1 MQPTTTNPTAK
12 PALPWG
18 PGDIYSKPYRTAA
31 ILELARIGDD
41 PAVAAEAIRAMRILL
56 PACRVTSS
64 AVPIA
69 EIRGLTE
76 KYREQVSRPMMH
88 LLATAAGMQEPD
100 FPTLCRYELG
110 LEVPKIPIPDK
121 IFCQMVA
128 RAGVGAMTDMQRI
141 AISLILHPLGRPFLV
156 GVSEI
161 FPVQYA
167 AAQTSDG
174 EDGGSGGGSGEAGAS
189 AALAPVPAPAPA
201 DDDKDQAKGAFAVL
215 AAALSAVDDDPSP

>member
-1 MQPTTTNPTAK
+1 MQQPTTTNPTAK
-12 PALPWG
+12 PILPWG

-41 PAVAAEAIRAMRILL
+41 PAIAAEAIRAMRILQ
-56 PACRVTSS
+56 PACRVSSS

-69 EIRGLTE
+69 DIRALTDR
-76 KYREQVSRPMMH
+76 YREQVSRPMMH

-100 FPTLCRYELG
+100 FPALCRYELG
-110 LEVPKIPIPDK
+110 LEMPKIPIPDK

-128 RAGVGAMTDMQRI
+128 KAGLAAMTDMQRI

-156 GVSEI
+156 GVSQI

-167 AAQTSDG
+167 AAQ
-174 EDGGSGGGSGEAGAS
+174 EEGGDGGGSGEAGAG
-189 AALAPVPAPAPA
+189 AALEPAPGPA
-201 DDDKDQAKGAFAVL
+201 DDDHKDEAKSAFAVI
-215 AAALSAVDDDPSP
+215 AAALAAIDDDPSP